1 MQRKALKLGV
11 TAGDPAGIG
20 PEVALKAINALND
33 HSITPVLIGR
43 ASVFE
48 KNYPDLFSEYEFL
61 RSQHPVF
68 QPGKKYLYDIPL
80 DLPIPWPGAGS
91 IDTGREALACI
102 DAAIDLW
109 RAGTIDAVVT
119 APVSKS
125 LIEKTGV
132 SFTGHTEYF
141 AEKIGET
148 NPLMMMF
155 SEKYRVLLAS
165 THVPV
170 SGIVEGLGLGRLLTV
185 IRNGHESIR
194 SIDGGAVKL
203 AIAGLD
209 PHCGDDGA
217 IGTFDRD
224 ITARAVSMARKEGI
238 PIDGPFAADTLFIPA
253 VWERYSLVIAQ
264 YHDQGLIP
272 FKMLAFDEGV
282 NVTLGLSMVR
292 TSVDHG
298 TAFDIAGKN
307 IARWSSMTEAIRLAQ
322 RLASVR
328 ESIHQK

>member
-1 MQRKALKLGV
+1 MQRKVRKLGV

-33 HSITPVLIGR
+33 ESIIPILIGR
-43 ASVFE
+43 AAIFE
-48 KNYPDLFSEYEFL
+48 KNYPDLFSGYEVV
-61 RSQHPVF
+61 RAQHAVPLS
-68 QPGKKYLYDIPL
+68 GKKYLHDIPL
-80 DLPIPWPGAGS
+80 DLPIPGPGAGTPE
-91 IDTGREALACI
+91 TGKESLACI

-109 RAGTIDAVVT
+109 RKGRIDAVVT
-119 APVSKS
+119 APVSKG
-125 LIEKTGV
+125 LIEQSGV
-132 SFTGHTEYF
+132 PFTGHTEYL
-141 AEKIGET
+141 AEKIGES

-170 SGIVEGLGLGRLLTV
+170 SCIPGCLGLERLTAV
-185 IRNGHESIR
+185 IRAGYESIR
-194 SIDGGAVKL
+194 SIDGGDAKL

-217 IGTFDRD
+217 IGTFDREV
-224 ITARAVSMARKEGI
+224 TTRAVAMAREQGI

-253 VWERYSLVIAQ
+253 AWERYSLVIAQ
-264 YHDQGLIP
+264 YHDQGLVP

-307 IARWSSMTEAIRLAQ
+307 MARWSSMTEAIRLAK
-322 RLASVR
+322 RLVK
-328 ESIHQK
+328 Q

>member
-1 MQRKALKLGV
+1 MQREVLKLGV

-33 HSITPVLIGR
+33 KSIIPIVIGR
-43 ASVFE
+43 ATVFE
-48 KNYPDLFSEYEFL
+48 ELYPDLFSGYEISS
-61 RSQHPVF
+61 RSHAAHA
-68 QPGKKYLYDIPL
+68 PGKKYLHDVPL
-80 DLPIPWPGAGS
+80 GLPVPKPGAGTA
-91 IDTGREALACI
+91 DTGKEALACI
-102 DAAIDLW
+102 DAAIELW
-109 RAGTIDAVVT
+109 RTGMIDAVVT

-125 LIEKTGV
+125 LIEKTGIH
-132 SFTGHTEYF
+132 FTGHTEYM

-148 NPLMMMF
+148 TPLMMMF

-170 SGIVEGLGLGRLLTV
+170 SGIPAELGLERLLHV
-185 IRNGHESIR
+185 IRTGYDSIR
-194 SIDGGAVKL
+194 SIDGGTVKL

-224 ITARAVSMARKEGI
+224 ITARAVSLAREKGI

-253 VWERYSLVIAQ
+253 AWERYNLVIAH

-307 IARWSSMTEAIRLAQ
+307 IALWSSMTEAIMLAKRL
-322 RLASVR
+322 
-328 ESIHQK
+328 IK

>member
-1 MQRKALKLGV
+1 LQRKALKLGI

-33 HSITPVLIGR
+33 KSIIPILIGR
-43 ASVFE
+43 ATVFE
-48 KNYPDLFSEYEFL
+48 KIYPDLFSGYDAV
-61 RSQHPVF
+61 RTQRGIS
-68 QPGKKYLYDIPL
+68 QPGKKYVYDIPL
-80 DLPIPWPGAGS
+80 DLPVPGPGS
-91 IDTGREALACI
+91 GTIETGKEALASI
-102 DAAIDLW
+102 DAAIGLW
-109 RAGTIDAVVT
+109 RAGAIDAVVT

-125 LIEKTGV
+125 LIEKTGIH
-132 SFTGHTEYF
+132 FTGHTEYI

-170 SGIVEGLGLGRLLTV
+170 SGIMEGLGLERLLTV
-185 IRNGHESIR
+185 IRNGYDSIR
-194 SIDGGAVKL
+194 SIDGGAVRL

-224 ITARAVSMARKEGI
+224 VTGRAVSMAREEGI

-307 IARWSSMTEAIRLAQ
+307 RARWSSMMEAMRLAK
-322 RLASVR
+322 RLV
-328 ESIHQK
+328 K

>member
-1 MQRKALKLGV
+1 MQREVLKLGV

-33 HSITPVLIGR
+33 KSIIPIVIGR
-43 ASVFE
+43 ATVFE
-48 KNYPDLFSEYEFL
+48 ELYPDLFSGYEISS
-61 RSQHPVF
+61 RSHAAHA
-68 QPGKKYLYDIPL
+68 PGKKYLHDVPL
-80 DLPIPWPGAGS
+80 GLPVPKPGAGTA
-91 IDTGREALACI
+91 DTGKEALACI
-102 DAAIDLW
+102 DAAIELW
-109 RAGTIDAVVT
+109 RAGMIDAVVT

-125 LIEKTGV
+125 LIEKTGIH
-132 SFTGHTEYF
+132 FTGHTEYM

-148 NPLMMMF
+148 TPLMMMF

-170 SGIVEGLGLGRLLTV
+170 SGITAELGLERLLHV
-185 IRNGHESIR
+185 IRTGYDSIR
-194 SIDGGAVKL
+194 SIDGGTVKL

-224 ITARAVSMARKEGI
+224 ITARAVSLAREKGI

-253 VWERYSLVIAQ
+253 AWERYNLVIAH

-307 IARWSSMTEAIRLAQ
+307 IARWSSMTEAIMLAKRL
-322 RLASVR
+322 
-328 ESIHQK
+328 IK

>member
-1 MQRKALKLGV
+1 MQREVLKLGV

-33 HSITPVLIGR
+33 KSIIPIVIGR
-43 ASVFE
+43 ATVFE
-48 KNYPDLFSEYEFL
+48 ELYPDLFSGYEISS
-61 RSQHPVF
+61 RSHAAHA
-68 QPGKKYLYDIPL
+68 PGKKYLHDVPL
-80 DLPIPWPGAGS
+80 GLPVPKPGAGTA
-91 IDTGREALACI
+91 DTGKEALACI
-102 DAAIDLW
+102 DAAIELW
-109 RAGTIDAVVT
+109 RTGMIDAVVT

-125 LIEKTGV
+125 LIEKTGIH
-132 SFTGHTEYF
+132 FTGHTEYM

-148 NPLMMMF
+148 TPLMMMF

-170 SGIVEGLGLGRLLTV
+170 SGIPAELGLERLLHV
-185 IRNGHESIR
+185 IRTGYDSIR
-194 SIDGGAVKL
+194 SIDGGTVKL

-224 ITARAVSMARKEGI
+224 ITARAVSLAREKGI

-253 VWERYSLVIAQ
+253 AWERYNLVIAH

-307 IARWSSMTEAIRLAQ
+307 IARWSSMTEAIMLAKRL
-322 RLASVR
+322 
-328 ESIHQK
+328 IK

>member
-1 MQRKALKLGV
+1 MQREVLKLGV

-33 HSITPVLIGR
+33 KSIIPIVIGR
-43 ASVFE
+43 ATVFE
-48 KNYPDLFSEYEFL
+48 ELYPDLFSGYEISS
-61 RSQHPVF
+61 RSHAAHA
-68 QPGKKYLYDIPL
+68 PGKKDLHDVPL
-80 DLPIPWPGAGS
+80 GLPVPKPGAGTA
-91 IDTGREALACI
+91 DTGKEALACI
-102 DAAIDLW
+102 DAAIELW
-109 RAGTIDAVVT
+109 RTGMIDAVVT

-125 LIEKTGV
+125 LIEKTGIH
-132 SFTGHTEYF
+132 FTGHTEYM

-148 NPLMMMF
+148 TPLMMMF

-170 SGIVEGLGLGRLLTV
+170 SGIPAELGLERLLHV
-185 IRNGHESIR
+185 IRTGYDSIR
-194 SIDGGAVKL
+194 SIDGGTVKL

-224 ITARAVSMARKEGI
+224 ITARAVSLAREKGI

-253 VWERYSLVIAQ
+253 AWERYNLVIAH

-307 IARWSSMTEAIRLAQ
+307 IARWSSMTEAIMLAKRL
-322 RLASVR
+322 
-328 ESIHQK
+328 IK

>member
-1 MQRKALKLGV
+1 MQREVLKLGI

-33 HSITPVLIGR
+33 NSIIPILIGR
-43 ASVFE
+43 SSLLE
-48 KNYPDLFSEYEFL
+48 KIYPDLFFDYV
-61 RSQHPVF
+61 RTQHTVP
-68 QPGKKYLYDIPL
+68 QPGKKYLHDIPL
-80 DLPIPWPGAGS
+80 DLPIPMPGAGTA
-91 IDTGREALACI
+91 DTGKEALACI

-109 RAGTIDAVVT
+109 RAGGIDAVVT

-125 LIEKTGV
+125 LIEKSGV
-132 SFTGHTEYF
+132 PFTGHTEYI
-141 AEKIGET
+141 AGKIGERG
-148 NPLMMMF
+148 PLMMMF

-170 SGIVEGLGLGRLLTV
+170 SGIMDGLGLDRLLTV
-185 IRNGHESIR
+185 IRAGYESIR

-203 AIAGLD
+203 ALAGLD

-224 ITARAVSMARKEGI
+224 VTARAVATARDEGI

-253 VWERYSLVIAQ
+253 AWERYSLVIAH

-272 FKMLAFDEGV
+272 FKMLAFDKGV

-307 IARWSSMTEAIRLAQ
+307 MAQWSSMTEAIRLAKK
-322 RLASVR
+322 LV
-328 ESIHQK
+328 K